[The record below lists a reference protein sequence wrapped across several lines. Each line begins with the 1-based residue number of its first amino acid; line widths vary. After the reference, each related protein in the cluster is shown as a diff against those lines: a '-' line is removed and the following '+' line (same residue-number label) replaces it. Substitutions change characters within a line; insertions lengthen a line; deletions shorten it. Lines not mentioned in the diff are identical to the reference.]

1 MKRVFVGN
9 IPYDYEEQSLMD
21 TLQMVGPVNHF
32 TIKYDENTNKPKG
45 YGFCDYVNEES
56 AASALRN
63 LKSIDY
69 NGRQLRVNPA
79 ENDKNI
85 ASNINK
91 ELVYVKDNND
101 NELKMAEVLKNL
113 SDEQKLLIMHTMKSV
128 QESDGDAF
136 RKLLMN
142 QSEDFLEILLSFQN
156 DFMNKITKS
165 KSQINK
171 IIN

>member
-9 IPYDYEEQSLMD
+9 IPYDYDEQSLMD

-45 YGFCDYVNEES
+45 YGFCDYLNEES
-56 AASALRN
+56 ASSALRN

-85 ASNINK
+85 IVQSSK
-91 ELVYVKDNND
+91 DLTYVKE
-101 NELKMAEVLKNL
+101 NENEIKMLEVLKNL
-113 SDEQKLLIMHTMKSV
+113 SDEQKFLILHTLKSFQETDPEIFKRLLY
-128 QESDGDAF
+128 
-136 RKLLMN
+136 N
-142 QSEDFLEILLSFQN
+142 QSEEFLDCLLSFQN
-156 DFMNKITKS
+156 DFLNKITKP
-165 KSQINK
+165 KNQINK

>member
-9 IPYDYEEQSLMD
+9 IPYDYEENSLMD

-45 YGFCDYVNEES
+45 YGFCDYINEES

-79 ENDKNI
+79 ENDKNT
-85 ASNINK
+85 ASNISK
-91 ELVYVKDNND
+91 ELVYVKDND
-101 NELKMAEVLKNL
+101 NEVKMPDVLRNL

-128 QESDGDAF
+128 QESDGEGF
-136 RKLLMN
+136 KKLLMN
-142 QSEDFLEILLSFQN
+142 QSEEFLETLLNFQN
-156 DFMNKITKS
+156 DYINKITKS